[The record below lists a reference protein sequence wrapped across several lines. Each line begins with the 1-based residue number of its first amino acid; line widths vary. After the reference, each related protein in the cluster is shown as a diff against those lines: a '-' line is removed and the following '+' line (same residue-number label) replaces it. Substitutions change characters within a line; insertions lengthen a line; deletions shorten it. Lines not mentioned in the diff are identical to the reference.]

1 MTREAYDMATIAL
14 DKSLKLKALKQK
26 IEREVPELGFD
37 PQLKDIQQQI
47 FDALDYEIRRH
58 EQQFEDL

>member
-1 MTREAYDMATIAL
+1 MATVAL